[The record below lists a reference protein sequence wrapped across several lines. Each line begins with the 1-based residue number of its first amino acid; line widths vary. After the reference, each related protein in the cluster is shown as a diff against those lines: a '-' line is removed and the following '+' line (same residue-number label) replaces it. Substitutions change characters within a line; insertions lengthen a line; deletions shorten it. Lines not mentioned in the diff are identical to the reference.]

1 MEKAPAAE
9 MQPGLF
15 LFCETSSNS
24 YALCVNFLKSNFLP
38 QIAGLNSLEHGYRP
52 SSGWY
57 FL

>member
-1 MEKAPAAE
+1 MKKPGCRNAA
-9 MQPGLF
+9 GFF
-15 LFCETSSNS
+15 LFSETSSNS